1 MDTRLG
7 KKVQEAIDKHKNDP
21 LKVLSVLRQ
30 IADEQYEEDQRIAAA
45 AIGEDTDSFPKVC
58 PVTGKEILDDCHITI
73 EFGYGSDKDCTTY
86 TFSPVADEVGK
97 KVLETIG
104 SMLQSGNI
112 EEFGQDVMD
121 ETFGFNDNTSK

>member
-1 MDTRLG
+1 MDTGLG
-7 KKVQEAIDKHKNDP
+7 KRLQEAIDKHKHNP
-21 LKVLSVLRQ
+21 LKMLSVLTQ
-30 IADEQYEEDQRIAAA
+30 LADEQYEEDQRIAAES
-45 AIGEDTDSFPKVC
+45 IGEDTDSFPKVC

-97 KVLETIG
+97 KVLESIG
-104 SMLQSGNI
+104 SMLKTGNI

-121 ETFGFNDNTSK
+121 ETFGRDD

>member
-1 MDTRLG
+1 MDTGLG
-7 KKVQEAIDKHKNDP
+7 KRVQEAIDKHKDDP
-21 LKVLSVLRQ
+21 LKVLSVLKQ
-30 IADEQYEEDQRIAAA
+30 LSDEQYAQDQRIAAE
-45 AIGEDTDSFPKVC
+45 AIGEDPDAFPKVC
-58 PVTGKEILDDCHITI
+58 PVTGKEVLDDCHITI

-86 TFSPVADEVGK
+86 TFSPVADAVGK

-121 ETFGFNDNTSK
+121 EMFGFKDN